1 LRFSGGRGRFGEGL
15 YNLTGTVK
23 VNLDRNVASADDK
36 PVITA
41 VAADPVSHD
50 IWAAIGRM
58 LVHYDK
64 NGSYLGEYFIATPE
78 GAPLHVSAIIVEP
91 DRLIVASDS
100 RGIYEFARFDRVPA
114 RPAAQG
120 AIVAQPIP
128 DAKY

>member
-1 LRFSGGRGRFGEGL
+1 M
-15 YNLTGTVK
+15 
-23 VNLDRNVASADDK
+23 NLDRNAASSDDK

-41 VAADPVSHD
+41 VAADPLSHD
-50 IWAAIGRM
+50 IWAAIGRV

-100 RGIYEFARFDRVPA
+100 RGIYEFARFDRASHA
-114 RPAAQG
+114 RAQG
-120 AIVAQPIP
+120 SIL
-128 DAKY
+128 AKPVSRENTNQ